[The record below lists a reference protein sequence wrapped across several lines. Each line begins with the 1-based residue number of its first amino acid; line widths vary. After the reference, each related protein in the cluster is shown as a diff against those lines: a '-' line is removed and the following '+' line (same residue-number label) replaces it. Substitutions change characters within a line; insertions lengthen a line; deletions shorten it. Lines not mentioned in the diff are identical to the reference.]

1 MTSDAFCNWL
11 KNLDKEMKKKNK
23 KILMFIDNCTAHGE
37 IPNLKNIK
45 IKYLPPN
52 TTSKLQPLDQGIIQS
67 FKMHYRKE
75 VVRRFLADVERQT
88 PTTIDVLQAMW
99 MIAKAWNL
107 VTEKTIANCFK
118 KSGFKVT
125 CEDEEDDLPLAELA
139 RTWQRVQEELHL
151 QDTDFEDFVTFD
163 NDLAIC
169 GELTDADIVT
179 SVLPVTNAEADEDEE
194 EEGEIDEHNFTIKD
208 AYNALN
214 TIKSVFLKKGGLSD
228 DVVKSITKLDCAL
241 DVITH
246 TGSKQTTINDFF
258 SNQ

>member
-1 MTSDAFCNWL
+1 
-11 KNLDKEMKKKNK
+11 
-23 KILMFIDNCTAHGE
+23 
-37 IPNLKNIK
+37 
-45 IKYLPPN
+45 
-52 TTSKLQPLDQGIIQS
+52 
-67 FKMHYRKE
+67 MHYRKE

-125 CEDEEDDLPLAELA
+125 CEDEEDDLPIAELA

-151 QDTDFEDFVTFD
+151 QETDFEDFVTFD

-246 TGSKQTTINDFF
+246 TGGKQTTINDFF
-258 SNQ
+258 LINEQN

>member
-1 MTSDAFCNWL
+1 
-11 KNLDKEMKKKNK
+11 MKKKNK
-23 KILMFIDNCTAHGE
+23 KILMFIDNCTAYGE

-125 CEDEEDDLPLAELA
+125 CEDEEDDLPVAELA

-151 QDTDFEDFVTFD
+151 QETDFEDFVTFD

-169 GELTDADIVT
+169 GELTDAEIVT

-194 EEGEIDEHNFTIKD
+194 EEGRFE
-208 AYNALN
+208 
-214 TIKSVFLKKGGLSD
+214 
-228 DVVKSITKLDCAL
+228 
-241 DVITH
+241 
-246 TGSKQTTINDFF
+246 
-258 SNQ
+258 